1 MSNKKVN
8 IALCKD
14 MGKKKC
20 KESITC
26 GWDGTN
32 CVSQSEINKHRAAPA
47 GPATAVKTRTD
58 RTVFRLD
65 NYNQEICDN
74 KPEDECKD
82 LESSGCVWDGT
93 KCKIHDQGDQQS
105 SLKSPV
111 TEPTVISPPIIE
123 TPIIETPVT
132 ATFTAMSCAIDS
144 NNQLSGIITLSNGI
158 VHNVAKKTQME
169 APPSTPEGKFEMAFQ
184 SAFSAAIQGSV
195 SFETNDCSINN
206 YGKLSGRIIF
216 KGKIYTVVNGLIT
229 ATQNEDQALA
239 DAFTEAFKKAFANA

>member
-1 MSNKKVN
+1 MSNKRVN

-32 CVSQSEINKHRAAPA
+32 CVSQSEINKNRAAPA

-58 RTVFRLD
+58 RTAFRLD
-65 NYNQEICDN
+65 NYNQETCDN

-93 KCKIHDQGDQQS
+93 KCKIHDQGDERS
-105 SLKSPV
+105 SLKLPV
-111 TEPTVISPPIIE
+111 TETEPTETEPTVA
-123 TPIIETPVT
+123 ETPVT

-158 VHNVAKKTQME
+158 VHNIANKTQIE
-169 APPSTPEGKFEMAFQ
+169 TPPNTPEGKFEMAFQ
-184 SAFSAAIQGSV
+184 SAFSAAIQGVV

-206 YGKLSGRIIF
+206 YGKFSGRIIF
-216 KGKIYTVVNGLIT
+216 NGKIYTVVNGLIT
-229 ATQNEDQALA
+229 ATQNEDQALV
-239 DAFTEAFKKAFANA
+239 DAFTAAFNRAFADA